1 MQDKTITKNLITTTF
16 TVLAVEP
23 NGIRH
28 EFSDRLLGNISD
40 KQVICYAQTQVIG
53 VPEGCRW
60 KVIEKEV
67 GCMKYTMN
75 ATEFIDRA
83 HCEGKTQKGDF

>member
-16 TVLAVEP
+16 TVLAVEQ

-28 EFSDRLLGNISD
+28 EFSDRLLGNVSD
-40 KQVICYAQTQVIG
+40 KQVIRYAQTKVTD
-53 VPEGCRW
+53 VPNGSRW
-60 KVIEKEV
+60 KVIEKETA
-67 GCMKYTMN
+67 CMKYTMN
-75 ATEFIDRA
+75 ATEFINGA

>member
-1 MQDKTITKNLITTTF
+1 MQHKTVTKNLITTTF

-40 KQVICYAQTQVIG
+40 KQVIHYAQTMVIG
-53 VPEGCRW
+53 VPTGSRW
-60 KVIEKEV
+60 KVIEKETA
-67 GCMKYTMN
+67 CMKYTMN
-75 ATEFIDRA
+75 ATEFINRA